1 MDLILENAK
10 VLTMDAQSSVGWYVA
25 ISGDRIASVGS
36 REGLRDVPTAGAKRI
51 DCQGMTLV
59 PGFNDAHIHVLAYAS
74 SLLQVDCRPSQVSSI
89 ADIVDAVRQRASVTP
104 AGQCIRAFGYDEFYL
119 AAGRHPTRHDL
130 DAATRSHPLRLD
142 HRTGHASVLNSVA
155 LTALGIGRDTPD
167 HVDGVIDRD
176 EATGEP
182 TGLLFEMLR
191 HLRPLGTG
199 GDAADR
205 NQAIALADKH
215 LLSKGITSIQD
226 AGADNGPER
235 WYALRKLKQ
244 DGSLTPRLTVMRGAY
259 QLDAFEEAGLNS
271 EPVRGDGNHDL
282 SLGAVKV
289 MLSFTTGAAQP
300 EPEELRGLVERVHRA
315 GHQLAIHAVERE
327 AVELAVSC
335 LLRAQ
340 REWPRPDARHRI
352 EHCCECPLET
362 ADMLAE
368 AGAMVVTQPAFTHAY
383 GDKYLALT
391 TGELHPHL
399 YPLKRLRQR
408 GIPLAAGSDAPV
420 ASPNPLLSMY
430 AARTRRTVSGA
441 PFNPY
446 EAVSAHDALWMETT
460 GGAYASFQERDKGS
474 IAPCK
479 LADLVLLSGEPGDE
493 GAEVVMT
500 MVGGRVVWER

>member
-10 VLTMDAQSSVGWYVA
+10 VLTMDPQLPVDWYVA
-25 ISGDRIASVGS
+25 ISGDRIASVGP
-36 REGLRDVPTAGAKRI
+36 REELRDVPTAGAKRI

-130 DAATRSHPLRLD
+130 DAATRFHPLRLD

-182 TGLLFEMLR
+182 TGLLFEMSR
-191 HLRPLGTG
+191 HLRLLGTG

-205 NQAIALADKH
+205 NQATALADKQ

-235 WYALRKLKQ
+235 WYALRKLTQ

-259 QLDAFEEAGLNS
+259 QLDAFEEAGLSS

-282 SLGAVKV
+282 PLGAVKV

-300 EPEELRGLVERVHRA
+300 DPEELRGLVERVHRA
-315 GHQLAIHAVERE
+315 GQQLAIHAVERE
-327 AVELAVSC
+327 AVELAAFC

-352 EHCCECPLET
+352 EHCCECSPET

-391 TGELHPHL
+391 PGELQPHL
-399 YPLKRLRQR
+399 YPLKRLRQH

-441 PFNPY
+441 PFNP
-446 EAVSAHDALWMETT
+446 EQGLSAHDALWMETT
-460 GGAYASFQERDKGS
+460 GGAYASFQERNKGS
-474 IAPCK
+474 IAPGK

-493 GAEVVMT
+493 GIEVAMT

>member
-1 MDLILENAK
+1 M
-10 VLTMDAQSSVGWYVA
+10 
-25 ISGDRIASVGS
+25 
-36 REGLRDVPTAGAKRI
+36 
-51 DCQGMTLV
+51 
-59 PGFNDAHIHVLAYAS
+59 LAYAS

-89 ADIVDAVRQRASVTP
+89 ADIVDAVRQRASVTR

-130 DAATRSHPLRLD
+130 DAATRFHPLRLD

-182 TGLLFEMLR
+182 TGLLFEMSR

-199 GDAADR
+199 GDAVDR
-205 NQAIALADKH
+205 NQAIALADKQ

-300 EPEELRGLVERVHRA
+300 EPEELRGLLERVHRA
-315 GHQLAIHAVERE
+315 GQQLAIHAVERE
-327 AVELAVSC
+327 AVELAASC
-335 LLRAQ
+335 LLWAQ
-340 REWPRPDARHRI
+340 REWPRPDVRHRV
-352 EHCCECPLET
+352 EHCCECPHSET

-479 LADLVLLSGEPGDE
+479 LADLVLLSGEPGRR
-493 GAEVVMT
+493 
-500 MVGGRVVWER
+500 GGRSR